1 MPDQTMKEAA
11 TELHGAV
18 VALTEL
24 IEREYPSRRE
34 VERRFQS
41 KSQSQNRLW
50 LVLLVIFLSVTFSYV
65 MAISTVTTCFLDDS
79 SPKICNAIPG
89 YTYAVDKESSL
100 EKIILRLDERSKVND
115 RRLDRLEQKVN

>member
-50 LVLLVIFLSVTFSYV
+50 LVFIVILLSVTFSYV
-65 MAISTVTTCFLDDS
+65 MAISTVTTCFLSDN
-79 SPKICNAIPG
+79 SPGICNAIPG
-89 YTYAVDKESSL
+89 YTYATDKENTL
-100 EKIILRLDERSKVND
+100 EEIILRLDKRSKVND
-115 RRLDRLEQKVN
+115 RRLDRLEKKVD